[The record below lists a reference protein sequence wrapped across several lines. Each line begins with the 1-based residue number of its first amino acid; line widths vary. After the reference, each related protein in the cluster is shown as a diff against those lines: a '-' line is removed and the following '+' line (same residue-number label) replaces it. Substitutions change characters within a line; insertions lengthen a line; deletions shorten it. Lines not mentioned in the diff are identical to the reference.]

1 MVISK
6 RNRWRRAI
14 CDPVFFAR
22 EFLEIEP
29 HEGQVKW
36 LTNSI
41 KAENLL
47 HTGNRWGKSLAQAI
61 KILHRCI
68 FKIRN
73 PIYDISGKYNAVNC
87 SITLDQARIIFNN
100 VKRLIKGKPLL
111 ELLINCVRYTPHPR
125 IYFGNGAIFSC
136 RSTQRR
142 GEYILGQD
150 YDYICFDECA
160 FDPEFD
166 YVVNE
171 VLLLRL
177 ADRAGSI
184 DYVSTPKGKNAFY
197 RKAKELRKNKT
208 YGYVQQGKTEENGF
222 ISWEYIMRKKET
234 LPELKVRQNLYG
246 EFVDTGQEFIG
257 EDLINSAIE
266 KASGFEKPMEGKT
279 YVSGWDLARK
289 FTYTVGVTLD
299 ITRKPY
305 QLVAF
310 ERFRNREWQ
319 EVFAAIRRRKKLYGG
334 RVIIDSTGLGD
345 VVLADIADI
354 GPEGFNFGKRGGK
367 AKTELLANLEMFH
380 ARGEVAYPYLEQT
393 DGEDEYW
400 SNRMEFQEASW
411 EGEISGDFI
420 MALGLA
426 LWPLRGDSEEARS
439 KPVQPRL
446 SRA

>member
-6 RNRWRRAI
+6 GNRWRRAI

-29 HEGQVKW
+29 HEGQIKW
-36 LTNSI
+36 LANSI

-87 SITLDQARIIFNN
+87 SITMDQAKIIFNN

-111 ELLINCVRYTPHPR
+111 ELLVNCVRYTPHPR

-160 FDPEFD
+160 FEPEFD

-177 ADRAGSI
+177 ADRAGII

-197 RKAKELRKNKT
+197 RKAKELRKNKA
-208 YGYVQQGKTEENGF
+208 YGYIQRGITEENGF
-222 ISWEYIMRKKET
+222 ISGEYIKRKKET

-257 EDLINSAIE
+257 EDLINAAIG
-266 KASGFEKPMEGKT
+266 KASGFEEPIEGRT

-310 ERFRNREWQ
+310 ERFRNREWE

-354 GPEGFNFGKRGGK
+354 GPEGFNFGKRGGR

-380 ARGEVAYPYLEQT
+380 ARGEIAYPYLEQT

-420 MALGLA
+420 MALGMA
-426 LWPLRGDSEEARS
+426 LWPLRGDSEEAKSR
-439 KPVQPRL
+439 PVQPRL